1 MRILLAKHAGF
12 CFGVQRA
19 VKKALEL
26 AREGKQLVSLGDL
39 IHNQRFVD
47 YLREKGISSVE
58 RVEDVPKGACVL
70 IRSHGVPPV
79 LYQKLKDRGLQYVD
93 LTCPFVARIHKKV
106 SQEQRNYESILIVG
120 KSEHP
125 EVVGIKGWAG
135 PGARVVGSVQEAQE
149 LPVLQSALVV
159 AQTTITHALLEE
171 VYAQIQKKA
180 QKSVLFDS
188 ICETTLERQRE
199 TAQLAG
205 ISDAVVVIGD
215 KKSSNTRKLFE
226 IARKYCKNT
235 FYVESAGEITLE
247 NFQNCDIISLVAG
260 ASVPD
265 WIIEEVRTRMSELE
279 KAQATE
285 EVVAAQEAE
294 VANQDVAAEQ
304 AEPAVEEVA
313 VPQAQAEED
322 EDDFASQ
329 LEKTFVKVR
338 RGQFVKGT
346 IVQVTE
352 DEICVNIGYK
362 SDGLIKKEDL
372 ALSED
377 IPLTEAYHPGD
388 EIEAEII
395 TLNDGEGNVRLSRRK
410 IESQLRW
417 KELIENL
424 DEDKFYDVTA
434 TKVIKGGVLT
444 KLEGY
449 DAFIPAS
456 QLSLKYVEDLSIFV
470 GQTLPVKIID
480 IDKRQKR
487 FVLSNKAALQQQL
500 EEHERAIFESFEKG
514 SAVRGV
520 VKRLTDFG
528 AFVDVGG
535 VDGLLHIT
543 DISWV
548 RIKHPKDVL
557 QEGQEID
564 VKILNVDPEKKKI
577 SLGYKQLQPKPWDLV
592 PEKYH
597 VGDIIEGKV
606 VRIAPFGAF
615 VELEP
620 TVDGLIHISQVTNRR
635 IEKVEDVLS
644 LGQTVKAKILE
655 VNAEKRRISLSM
667 RALIETPRQ
676 DEEGE
681 EKPAKH
687 AKREREDS
695 YTLPPV
701 EEATTSLADLFKQ
714 AEEE

>member
-1 MRILLAKHAGF
+1 M
-12 CFGVQRA
+12 
-19 VKKALEL
+19 
-26 AREGKQLVSLGDL
+26 LVSLGDL
-39 IHNQRFVD
+39 IHNQQFVEH
-47 YLREKGISSVE
+47 LRQKGIFSVQSVE
-58 RVEDVPKGACVL
+58 EVPEGACVL
-70 IRSHGVPPV
+70 IRSHGVPPA
-79 LYQKLKDRGLQYVD
+79 LYQQLENRGLPYVD

-106 SQEQRNYESILIVG
+106 SQEQENYEAILIVG
-120 KSEHP
+120 KAEHP

-135 PGARVVGSVQEAQE
+135 PRALVVGSVEQARQ
-149 LPVLQSALVV
+149 LPRFENALVV
-159 AQTTITHALLEE
+159 AQTTITHELLEQ
-171 VYAQIQKKA
+171 VYAAIQERIPGA
-180 QKSVLFDS
+180 VLFDS
-188 ICETTLERQRE
+188 ICATTLERQRE
-199 TAQLAG
+199 TESLAK

-215 KKSSNTRKLFE
+215 KHSSNTRKLYE
-226 IARKYCKNT
+226 IAKKYCKNT
-235 FYVESAGEITLE
+235 FYVESAGEIALE
-247 NFQNCDIISLVAG
+247 NFHNCDIISLVAG
-260 ASVPD
+260 ASAPD
-265 WIIEEVRTRMSELE
+265 WIIEEVRTQMSELE

-285 EVVAAQEAE
+285 EVVAAEEVE
-294 VANQDVAAEQ
+294 VASQDVAAEQ
-304 AEPAVEEVA
+304 VEPAAEEVVA
-313 VPQAQAEED
+313 QQAQAEESED
-322 EDDFASQ
+322 ENDFASQ

-346 IVQVTE
+346 VVQVTD

-372 ALSED
+372 ALAED
-377 IPLTEAYHPGD
+377 IPLYEAYQPGD
-388 EIEAEII
+388 EIEAEIV

-410 IESQLRW
+410 IESQLKW

-424 DEDKFYDVTA
+424 DEEKFYDVTV

-487 FVLSNKAALQQQL
+487 FVLSNKAALQKQL

-535 VDGLLHIT
+535 VDGLLHVT

-548 RIKHPKDVL
+548 RIKHPRDVL
-557 QEGQEID
+557 KEGQEID

-592 PEKYH
+592 PEKYM
-597 VGDIIEGKV
+597 VGETIEGKV

-667 RALIETPRQ
+667 RALMESSRQ
-676 DEEGE
+676 EEGAE
-681 EKPAKH
+681 GEAKSSKPA
-687 AKREREDS
+687 RRGREDA

>member
-135 PGARVVGSVQEAQE
+135 PGARVVGSVQEARE
-149 LPVLQSALVV
+149 LPALQSALVV

-424 DEDKFYDVTA
+424 DEDKFYDVTV

-548 RIKHPKDVL
+548 RIKQDV
-557 QEGQEID
+557 
-564 VKILNVDPEKKKI
+564 
-577 SLGYKQLQPKPWDLV
+577 YKRQL
-592 PEKYH
+592 
-597 VGDIIEGKV
+597 
-606 VRIAPFGAF
+606 
-615 VELEP
+615 
-620 TVDGLIHISQVTNRR
+620 
-635 IEKVEDVLS
+635 
-644 LGQTVKAKILE
+644 
-655 VNAEKRRISLSM
+655 
-667 RALIETPRQ
+667 
-676 DEEGE
+676 
-681 EKPAKH
+681 
-687 AKREREDS
+687 
-695 YTLPPV
+695 
-701 EEATTSLADLFKQ
+701 
-714 AEEE
+714 